1 MYIESM
7 KSLVLALIGPFFV
20 VLSPCVSWGQI
31 PSRPVPKV
39 SESEYRLL
47 SDYIVAT
54 FTGDKGE
61 DRVGHR
67 VSKIMIVNKTQS
79 DLDDD
84 QALDLETDK
93 PLSWKAIRAYL
104 HKEFPKLQAAS
115 LNSFREMNTQP
126 APFQHSFHLS
136 VPYDLVDKTEV
147 DSIFNKGGWWT
158 DYYKKYPNSQGILSL
173 SRVGFSPDGN
183 QAVFYA
189 SNGCGGKCGTG
200 TYVVMK
206 RVDSGW
212 KVAKE
217 ILTWIS

>member
-7 KSLVLALIGPFFV
+7 NPLIPALIGPFLV
-20 VLSPCVSWGQI
+20 VLPPWASWGQI
-31 PSRPVPKV
+31 PARPVAEV
-39 SESEYRLL
+39 SESEYRVL
-47 SDYIVAT
+47 SDYIADT

-61 DRVGHR
+61 HSVAHR
-67 VSKIMIVNKTQS
+67 VSKIVIVNKTQS
-79 DLDDD
+79 DRNDDH
-84 QALDLETDK
+84 AVDLETDK
-93 PLSWKAIRAYL
+93 PLSWKTISAYL

-115 LNSFREMNTQP
+115 LNSFREANTHP
-126 APFQHSFHLS
+126 ARFRDSFNLS
-136 VPYDLVDKTEV
+136 FTYELVDKTEV
-147 DSIFNKGGWWT
+147 DSIFKKGGWWT

-173 SRVGFSPDGN
+173 SRVGFSPDGR

-200 TYVVMK
+200 TYVVME

-217 ILTWIS
+217 ILIWIS